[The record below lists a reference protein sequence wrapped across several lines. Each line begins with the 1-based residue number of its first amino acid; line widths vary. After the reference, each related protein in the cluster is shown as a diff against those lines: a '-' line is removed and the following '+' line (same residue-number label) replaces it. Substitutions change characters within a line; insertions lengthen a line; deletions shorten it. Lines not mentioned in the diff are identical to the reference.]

1 MNELTEV
8 QIIEQHG
15 QPAFA
20 VIPWDEF
27 EAIEP
32 TLKRHRALRDGI
44 PHAVV
49 ERIAL
54 EDVHPVRAWREH
66 LGMEQ
71 SAVAARAGMKQPAL
85 ALGCR
90 WQNPRG
96 YAHQISQGHGPDYR
110 TDRSERLI
118 RGRSA

>member
-85 ALGCR
+85 ARIESGAGGKTREDTLTRLAKAMGLTI
-90 WQNPRG
+90 
-96 YAHQISQGHGPDYR
+96 AQIDLC
-110 TDRSERLI
+110 D
-118 RGRSA
+118 